1 MRVLIAPATTGIG
14 LEIKRSL
21 HLAKNVDLIG
31 CGFETGTEIA
41 RQFSEFIYF
50 EAHGNP
56 KDLSDR
62 LMNLM
67 IENSIDLAFIAHDQ
81 WLRDLTKI
89 KLPHEL
95 HSKIVNL
102 PTQQSAALLSKSIT
116 YKTIQ
121 ISSLVPKIFIDP
133 KLIQDFPVFAKPD
146 FGQGSRGTKKLI
158 DKSELQQFIKS
169 DEFLKKDQYIFAEYL
184 PGPEF
189 TVDCFSDNN
198 SELIFCQSRIRVRIT
213 NGIASKTM
221 RVPLPEVQEWA
232 YLISKQYSLIGA
244 WFFQLKL
251 SLDGSMKLLEI
262 GLRVAGASGINR
274 ILGVNL
280 SLMQLYQFLG
290 NSITVLEQN
299 FPTVFEQSKNRANIL
314 HKVENAYFDYDDTI
328 KGQNGT
334 NQALRNSIISL
345 HKSRVPVTILTR
357 NIHDLNP
364 WLETSGL
371 SQSIH
376 QVVSLKTYE
385 KKSDYIMK
393 NSLFLFV
400 DDSHRER
407 CDVYTKHSDKGLV
420 LDPSAFETELFFE
433 SSRIQFDLKWS

>member
-21 HLAKNVDLIG
+21 HHAKNVVLIG
-31 CGFETGTEIA
+31 CGFESETEIA

-50 EAHGNP
+50 EAHSNP
-56 KDLSDR
+56 RDLSDR
-62 LMNLM
+62 LKNLTV
-67 IENSIDLAFIAHDQ
+67 EHNIDLLFIAHDQ

-89 KLPHEL
+89 KLPQEL
-95 HSKIVNL
+95 LSKIVNL

-116 YKTIQ
+116 YKTLQ
-121 ISSLVPKIFIDP
+121 ISSLVPKILLDP
-133 KLIQDFPVFAKPD
+133 KLIQDFPVFVKPD

-158 DKSELQQFIKS
+158 NKSELQQFIKS
-169 DEFLKKDQYIFAEYL
+169 EEFLTKDQYIFAEYL

-189 TVDCFSDNN
+189 TVDCFSDNT
-198 SELIFCQSRIRVRIT
+198 SEVIFCQSRIRVKIT

-244 WFFQLKL
+244 WFFQLKH
-251 SLDGSMKLLEI
+251 SLDGSLKLLEI

-290 NSITVLEQN
+290 NSISVLEQN
-299 FPTVFEQSKNRANIL
+299 FPTVFEQAENRASIL

-334 NQALRNSIISL
+334 NQAIKNSIISL
-345 HKSRVPVTILTR
+345 HKSGVQVSILTR
-357 NIHDLNP
+357 NIHDLSS
-364 WLETSGL
+364 WLETADL
-371 SQSIH
+371 SQRIH

-393 NSLFLFV
+393 NKSFLFV

-407 CDVYTKHSDKGLV
+407 CEVYAKHTNKGLV

-433 SSRIQFDLKWS
+433 TSRIRFDSKWS